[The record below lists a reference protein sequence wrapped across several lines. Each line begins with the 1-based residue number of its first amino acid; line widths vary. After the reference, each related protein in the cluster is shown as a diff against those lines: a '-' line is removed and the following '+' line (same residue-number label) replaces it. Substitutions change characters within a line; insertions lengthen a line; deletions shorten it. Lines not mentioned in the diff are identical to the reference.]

1 MIRSI
6 ERRKKKEKKKRKTSV
21 LDRGEEDGERKEG
34 QEKKE
39 LPQLHTPPPPPA
51 LLPPNQ
57 CLCPG
62 RNEISTASESST
74 ARLQPPILP
83 LRPPTHTI
91 LRRLVRRRR
100 QSQPRNAC
108 GQTAGLHCQRLPVA
122 ARPQGSR
129 PNVPPAAPTATPQ
142 EASPPTMTSARA
154 TAGQP
159 GRRPWRRSA
168 RAGRS
173 GGIAG

>member
-1 MIRSI
+1 MIRSM
-6 ERRKKKEKKKRKTSV
+6 ERRKKEKRKEKQASSTEGKKTVREKKVKKRKSY
-21 LDRGEEDGERKEG
+21 RNYIHHHHHRPCC
-34 QEKKE
+34 
-39 LPQLHTPPPPPA
+39 LPTNA
-51 LLPPNQ
+51 

>member
-1 MIRSI
+1 M
-6 ERRKKKEKKKRKTSV
+6 KKKRKTSV
-21 LDRGEEDGERKEG
+21 LNRGEGDGERKEG
-34 QEKKE
+34 EEKKE
-39 LPQLHTPPPPPA
+39 LPQLHTPPA
-51 LLPPNQ
+51 LLPPNR

-62 RNEISTASESST
+62 RKEIFTASESST

-108 GQTAGLHCQRLPVA
+108 GQTAGQHCQRLPVA
-122 ARPQGSR
+122 ARPQESP
-129 PNVPPAAPTATPQ
+129 PNVPPAALTATLQ
-142 EASPPTMTSARA
+142 EASPLTMTSARA

-159 GRRPWRRSA
+159 ERRPWCRSA